1 MVIHRP
7 LCKAFYNLLAY
18 IVYDL
23 FAKIKI
29 SKPTLVCLF
38 KSILISFK
46 TKQFAFNDY
55 PLCEWISRY
64 TVKWTFLKLPVRSQL
79 SIFPINFFLRNVHTY
94 IIIMFLMNDYLV
106 NLDDNKTQHWFSYL
120 HIYFITDPLNII
132 SDDFGIWLL
141 SYK

>member
-23 FAKIKI
+23 FAEIKI

-38 KSILISFK
+38 KSILISFN
-46 TKQFAFNDY
+46 TNSLHLMII
-55 PLCEWISRY
+55 LCVNGYLDIQSNE
-64 TVKWTFLKLPVRSQL
+64 LSQ
-79 SIFPINFFLRNVHTY
+79 SCPFVFPHNFFLRNVHTY
-94 IIIMFLMNDYLV
+94 IIIMFLINDYLV

-132 SDDFGIWLL
+132 SDDFGI
-141 SYK
+141 